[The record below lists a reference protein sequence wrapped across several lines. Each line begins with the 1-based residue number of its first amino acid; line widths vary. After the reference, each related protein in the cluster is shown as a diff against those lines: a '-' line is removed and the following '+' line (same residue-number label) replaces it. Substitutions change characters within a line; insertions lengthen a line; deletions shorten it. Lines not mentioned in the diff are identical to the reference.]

1 MFVVIFNRSDEKPD
15 EEYCYYKREDAE
27 YHLGLFL
34 DDDSDIYSKISIVE
48 VDENQEIRYNTLNSD
63 AMR

>member
-1 MFVVIFNRSDEKPD
+1 MFVVVFNRSDDKPD

-34 DDDSDIYSKISIVE
+34 DDDSDIYSKISIV
-48 VDENQEIRYNTLNSD
+48 
-63 AMR
+63 